1 MSDTTNETTQTTPAP
16 EGEPQGKGGMMSFD
30 AAASIADAFAKLK
43 DGDAAPDA
51 PIETEPTGSTNHSGE
66 KGPEGEPGKPE
77 EKEIK
82 VPTSDDLAKLRGKK
96 SAPKKKEDEAPAET
110 VEEKG
115 LENASENAKNA
126 FAAMRKDL
134 KAEREKAAALEAR
147 LADLEKA
154 KAETNPEE
162 VQRLRQLNEEYER
175 ELQVARVEATKEFK
189 DAVVAPMQAIRESIS
204 QIASKYEIVE
214 ADIVNAFAESDA
226 SARADKLSDIA
237 AGMNDRD
244 KFTLYDL
251 ETRFAKVQGTRQKV
265 VNNAKLALEKI
276 EQHREE
282 QSKLQ
287 KEEYGK
293 RYNGVVDKVIEEGR
307 QAVPLLRPI
316 DGDDEWNGQLAGA
329 EKFVRELD
337 FDGLNEDSRA
347 RVAYRSAVAPII
359 YGQFVSLYN
368 RYQEL
373 EKSLEK
379 YQKAT
384 PKAGGGGS
392 APAAPVKEEF
402 EDFMSALKANLR

>member
-1 MSDTTNETTQTTPAP
+1 MSDTNETTQTTPAP

-51 PIETEPTGSTNHSGE
+51 PIETEPTGPTNHSGE
-66 KGPEGEPGKPE
+66 KGPEGEAGNPESE

-82 VPTSDDLAKLRGKK
+82 VPTSDDLAKLRGRK
-96 SAPKKKEDEAPAET
+96 SAPKKKEEAPAEPA
-110 VEEKG
+110 EEKG

-134 KAEREKAAALEAR
+134 KAEREKATALDAR
-147 LADLEKA
+147 LADREKA
-154 KAETNPEE
+154 NAETAPEE

-175 ELQVARVEATKEFK
+175 ELQVARVEATKECK

-226 SARADKLSDIA
+226 SARADKLSDLA

-293 RYNGVVDKVIEEGR
+293 RYNSVVDKVIEEGR

-347 RVAYRSAVAPII
+347 RVAYRSAVAPVI

-392 APAAPVKEEF
+392 APAAPAKEEF

>member
-1 MSDTTNETTQTTPAP
+1 MSDTTNENTQTTPAP
-16 EGEPQGKGGMMSFD
+16 EEGKGGMMSFD
-30 AAASIADAFAKLK
+30 AAASIADAFAKLQ

-51 PIETEPTGSTNHSGE
+51 PNEPTGPTNHSGE
-66 KGPEGEPGKPE
+66 QGDEGEPGTPE
-77 EKEIK
+77 EEKAEIK

-96 SAPKKKEDEAPAET
+96 SAPKKTEEAPAEPA
-110 VEEKG
+110 EEKG

-154 KAETNPEE
+154 KAETDPEE

-214 ADIVNAFAESDA
+214 ADIVNAFAESDS

-244 KFTLYDL
+244 KFALYDL
-251 ETRFAKVQGTRQKV
+251 ETRFAKVQSTRQKV

-392 APAAPVKEEF
+392 APAAPAKEEF
-402 EDFMSALKANLR
+402 DDFMSALKANLR

>member
-1 MSDTTNETTQTTPAP
+1 MSDTNETTQTTPAP

-30 AAASIADAFAKLK
+30 AAASIADAFAKLQ

-51 PIETEPTGSTNHSGE
+51 PIETEPTGPTNHSGE

-82 VPTSDDLAKLRGKK
+82 VPTSDDLAKLRGRK
-96 SAPKKKEDEAPAET
+96 SVPKKDETPAEPT
-110 VEEKG
+110 EEKG

-134 KAEREKAAALEAR
+134 KAEREKAAALESR
-147 LADLEKA
+147 LADLEKS
-154 KAETNPEE
+154 KSETNPEE

-226 SARADKLSDIA
+226 SARADKLSDLA

-244 KFTLYDL
+244 KFSLYDL
-251 ETRFAKVQGTRQKV
+251 ETRFSKVQGTRQKV

-293 RYNGVVDKVIEEGR
+293 RYNSVVDKVIEEGR

-347 RVAYRSAVAPII
+347 RVAYRSAVAPVI

-392 APAAPVKEEF
+392 APAAPAKEEF

>member
-1 MSDTTNETTQTTPAP
+1 
-16 EGEPQGKGGMMSFD
+16 MSFD
-30 AAASIADAFAKLK
+30 AAASIADAFAKLQ

-51 PIETEPTGSTNHSGE
+51 PIETEPTGPTNHSGE
-66 KGPEGEPGKPE
+66 KGPEGEAGKPESE

-96 SAPKKKEDEAPAET
+96 APSKKKEEAPAEPA
-110 VEEKG
+110 EEKG

-154 KAETNPEE
+154 KAETDPEE

-214 ADIVNAFAESDA
+214 ADIVNAFAESDS

-244 KFTLYDL
+244 KFALYDL
-251 ETRFAKVQGTRQKV
+251 ETRFAKVQSTRQKV

-392 APAAPVKEEF
+392 APAAPAKEEF